1 MKKFVQKETSK
12 FSNFTFKKFIIVFII
27 CLIFATLYVIKYR
40 LSFMGAW
47 DMVLLFIYSP
57 IIIILSVSTD
67 LFISKRINISK
78 YTLAIP
84 IACVFGA
91 IAGNFISKYQAD
103 LSKEKV
109 KPIIQGLEQYKV
121 ENGKYPNQLYDLIPK
136 YLSNIPNSMMGCLD
150 VPYQYD
156 ILKDG
161 NYSISFPFI
170 EEGKYTWTSKGNRW
184 YEGQQ

>member
-1 MKKFVQKETSK
+1 
-12 FSNFTFKKFIIVFII
+12 
-27 CLIFATLYVIKYR
+27 
-40 LSFMGAW
+40 MGAW

-57 IIIILSVSTD
+57 IIIILSVSAD

-121 ENGKYPNQLYDLIPK
+121 ENGKCPNKLYDLIPK
-136 YLSNIPNSMMGCLD
+136 YLSNILD
-150 VPYQYD
+150 ATH
-156 ILKDG
+156 ILVLHFV
-161 NYSISFPFI
+161 Y
-170 EEGKYTWTSKGNRW
+170 YL
-184 YEGQQ
+184 Q